1 MVDSRPTASVTGRQD
16 WEWNRSQANPQAATT
31 APRSP
36 TPERS
41 PTERPEWSRRTE
53 VAHPTEV
60 RVLATEL
67 ERTQQRLEVVVDR
80 YERLLEERNR
90 RLEAEREAALR
101 TRSPLRAIVQA
112 LRRFVAGR

>member
-16 WEWNRSQANPQAATT
+16 WEWNQSQANPQPATP
-31 APRSP
+31 AHRSP
-36 TPERS
+36 SPERH
-41 PTERPEWSRRTE
+41 PTERPDWSRQTSA
-53 VAHPTEV
+53 AHPTEV

-80 YERLLEERNR
+80 YEHLLEERNR
-90 RLEAEREAALR
+90 RLEAEREAAFE
-101 TRSPLRAIVQA
+101 TRRPLHAILQA

>member
-16 WEWNRSQANPQAATT
+16 WEWNRSQTNPQPATP
-31 APRSP
+31 ARRSS
-36 TPERS
+36 TPERR
-41 PTERPEWSRRTE
+41 PTERREWPRQTE
-53 VAHPTEV
+53 AAHPTEV

-67 ERTQQRLEVVVDR
+67 ERTQQRLDVVVDR

-90 RLEAEREAALR
+90 HLEAEREAASG
-101 TRSPLRAIVQA
+101 TRRPLRAVVQA